1 MSTQSLTPSAHP
13 SERTGGQALAG
24 QLLHEG
30 VRDLFLMPGVQL
42 DWAVDA
48 LYEVRD
54 ELRTFVPRHEQAVS
68 YMADGYARA
77 SGRVGVGMVVPG
89 PGMLNALAGVATGYA
104 CNSRMAFISA
114 QVPSSAIGRGL
125 GVLHEIPDQSGIL
138 QRLTK
143 WHGLANSPAQVPA
156 TLREAFSQIAQGRPR
171 PVSIEV
177 PQDVL
182 QSRSTVGLLDPAV
195 PESRSMGDPKALT
208 AAAALLESARCP
220 VIIAGGGVLAAGA
233 QASLARL
240 AERLQAPVL
249 VTENGTGAISTRHP
263 LALNWLAS
271 RALLPH
277 TDVVLCVGSRCLDAQ
292 GKPLQLAPGA
302 RLILVNVDA
311 HDLGEPREPQCS
323 IEADADAALRALTEL
338 VPDLRQRSNRSE
350 ETSRK
355 ISQLRQW
362 CDEQMS
368 AIAPQREWLNALRGA
383 MADDAFLVADL
394 TQIGYPAHLGFDIHE
409 PGTFLSAGYQG
420 TLGFAYPTALGV
432 AAAHPGRE
440 VVAIV
445 GDGGFGWTL
454 QELAT
459 AKRYQL
465 PVVVVVF
472 NNDIFGNVALLQQR
486 QFGRTF
492 ASELTNPDFV
502 QLAKAFGIHAQR
514 VNGPQELQP
523 VLREALQAR
532 RPALIE
538 ARMAPMPS
546 PWALIRG
553 QASAQP
559 NPLGDPMH
567 QSTESR

>member
-1 MSTQSLTPSAHP
+1 MNAPNPQHSEHPEYPELP
-13 SERTGGQALAG
+13 SEGTGGQALAG
-24 QLLHEG
+24 QLLREG

-54 ELRTFVPRHEQAVS
+54 QIRTFVPRHEQAVS
-68 YMADGYARA
+68 YMADGYARS
-77 SGRVGVGMVVPG
+77 SGRPGVGMVVPG
-89 PGMLNALAGVATGYA
+89 PGMLNALAGLATGYA
-104 CNSRMAFISA
+104 CNSKMAFISG
-114 QVPSSAIGRGL
+114 QVPSQAMGRGL

-143 WHGLANSPAQVPA
+143 WHGLASSVEHVPA
-156 TLREAFSQIAQGRPR
+156 TLQEAFKQLDIGRPR
-171 PVSIEV
+171 PVAVEV

-182 QSRSTVGLLDPAV
+182 QSRGPVALLPPAGH
-195 PESRSMGDPKALT
+195 EAKSAGDPKLLAT
-208 AAAALLESARCP
+208 ASALLESARCP
-220 VIIAGGGVLAAGA
+220 VIIAGGGVLAANA
-233 QASLARL
+233 QAALACL

-249 VTENGTGAISTRHP
+249 ITENGTGALSTRHP

-277 TDVVLCVGSRCLDAQ
+277 ADVVLCVGSRCVDPQ
-292 GKPLQLAPGA
+292 GQPLRLAPGA
-302 RLILVNVDA
+302 QLILVNADA
-311 HDLGEPREPQCS
+311 RDLGAPRQPRCAL
-323 IEADADAALRALTEL
+323 EADADAALRALTDL
-338 VPDLRQRSNRSE
+338 APDQRRCSDRVT
-350 ETSRK
+350 ETSQKVAR
-355 ISQLRQW
+355 LRHW
-362 CDEQMS
+362 CHEQMA
-368 AIAPQREWLNALRGA
+368 AIAPQRRWLSALRSA

-394 TQIGYPAHLGFDIHE
+394 TQIGYPAHLGFDIHT
-409 PGTFLSAGYQG
+409 PGTFLGAGYQG

-440 VVAIV
+440 VVAVV

-472 NNDIFGNVALLQQR
+472 NNDTFGNVALMQER
-486 QFGRTF
+486 QFGRSF

-502 QLAKAFGIHAQR
+502 QLAQAFGVHAQR
-514 VNGPQELQP
+514 AGSPQELEP

-538 ARMAPMPS
+538 VHLGPLPS

-553 QASAQP
+553 SPSAHP
-559 NPLGDPMH
+559 NPLGEP
-567 QSTESR
+567 T